1 MASIFDSVP
10 RTSGP
15 TPATS
20 MNELLARKKAE
31 QAGYRSNSAPAAA
44 PVRDVAK
51 STAPPAA
58 PSRQVNANEADLL
71 GVSGGGNVGTAGQV
85 NAPPPRGTSPD
96 GLTYSD
102 TGERTPL
109 YYARQN
115 AGQPGY
121 ENYIDH
127 TFLPTREQLAS
138 GEYKMDKATGTYY
151 TTASNGIDRLHVSN
165 DPTATS
171 GAPAFTVGADGT
183 TLSPGD
189 GTVPGR
195 QGTQA
200 EADRGNAYYQA
211 SGNSTP
217 PGGHGAPG
225 SAPADR
231 AMANQADAAL
241 LFGGAAAARQ
251 TQANDLRAQGAA
263 AQGRDAPQTSRV
275 YYGGPQTVGSTAAKA
290 VDYGPSQTVAAPTL
304 ASARDAA
311 MGNFGGQQ
319 SVQAQQVGPAAMAS
333 AQQAANQAGFL
344 AGTAAGARGVADL
357 DFSQADQSRGDV
369 QQSLS
374 DIRGFLSA
382 GPGPSMAQQQLR
394 MAQEQ
399 NLGDALSLARSGRG
413 NAAGNMKM
421 ALSENAATNAQ
432 TNMQAALLRANE
444 ADAWQQRQLQGLGLQ
459 SSTATNLRGQDI
471 GAATAAGQHAL
482 SREQLA
488 ANVDVSRAGLEQQ
501 LAMQN
506 AELGTRA
513 NLQNAA
519 ETNTGARLNAQ
530 LGTDAAIQ
538 EAALANARN
547 IAQGQAGTQ
556 VSVQNAA
563 EANQTNR
570 LQGQLQSD
578 AAIQQAQL
586 ANQLAIAQG
595 DSTTNLRGINQNNAN
610 AALRTQAELAN
621 ELAIAQGNSS
631 TNIRQSNLEA
641 QIRQREANDRL
652 LAELSGQAVDLGS
665 QELNALNYGAGNAF
679 NYDQLASEIDW
690 RNLDRAAG
698 VKSEANARKDKKD
711 AAAMAAF
718 STLLAEVIPG

>member
-20 MNELLARKKAE
+20 MDELIARKKVE
-31 QAGYRSNSAPAAA
+31 QAGYRAPSAT
-44 PVRDVAK
+44 VEK
-51 STAPPAA
+51 SAAPPAA

-71 GVSGGGNVGTAGQV
+71 GVSGGGNVGGAGNV
-85 NAPPPRGTSPD
+85 KAPPPRGTSPD

-102 TGERTPL
+102 TGEYTPL

-127 TFLPTREQLAS
+127 TFLPTRDQLAS
-138 GEYKMDKATGTYY
+138 GEYKKDAATGTYY
-151 TTASNGIDRLHVSN
+151 TTAANGIDRLYVTN

-200 EADRGNAYYQA
+200 EADRANAYYQA

-217 PGGHGAPG
+217 PGGFG
-225 SAPADR
+225 APADA
-231 AMANQADAAL
+231 AMAHQTDAAL

-251 TQANDLRAQGAA
+251 AQASDLRAQGAA
-263 AQGRDAPQTSRV
+263 AQGRSAPQTSRV
-275 YYGGPQTVGSTAAKA
+275 DYGRAQDVGYSKAQA
-290 VDYGPSQTVAAPTL
+290 VDYGNAQTIAAPTL
-304 ASARDAA
+304 ASAREAA
-311 MGNFGGQQ
+311 MGNFGAQQ

-333 AQQAANQAGFL
+333 AQQAQNQAGFL
-344 AGTAAGARGVADL
+344 SGTAAGARNVADL
-357 DFSQADQSRGDV
+357 DYAQADQSRGDV

-374 DIRGFLSA
+374 DIRGFLAA

-501 LAMQN
+501 LALQN

-519 ETNTGARLNAQ
+519 ETNTGNRLNAQ
-530 LGTDAAIQ
+530 LGTEAAIQ
-538 EAALANARN
+538 EAALANSRN

-556 VSVQNAA
+556 VSMQNAA
-563 EANQTNR
+563 EQNQTSR

-586 ANQLAIAQG
+586 ANQLNIAQG
-595 DSTTNLRGINQNNAN
+595 DSTTNLRGINANNSS
-610 AALRTQAELAN
+610 AADRTQAELAN
-621 ELAIAQGNSS
+621 QLAIAQGNST
-631 TNIRQSNLEA
+631 TNLRQSNLEA
-641 QIRQREANDRL
+641 KIRQQEANDRL

-665 QELNALNYGAGNAF
+665 QEINALNYGAGNAF
-679 NYDQLASEIDW
+679 NYDNLAAEIDW

-698 VKSEANARKDKKD
+698 IKSEAQARKDKKD
-711 AAAMAAF
+711 AAAMSAF
-718 STLLAEVIPG
+718 SALLAEVIPG

>member
-1 MASIFDSVP
+1 MASIFDTYRP
-10 RTSGP
+10 TTAP
-15 TPATS
+15 TPAAS
-20 MNELLARKKAE
+20 MDELLARKRAT
-31 QAGYRSNSAPAAA
+31 QTTRAPAA
-44 PVRDVAK
+44 
-51 STAPPAA
+51 PAA
-58 PSRQVNANEADLL
+58 GMPSDADFAANHNATMPVNR
-71 GVSGGGNVGTAGQV
+71 
-85 NAPPPRGTSPD
+85 PPPRATSPD
-96 GLTYSD
+96 GLTYAD
-102 TGERTPL
+102 TGEKTPL
-109 YYARQN
+109 YYHRQN
-115 AGQPGY
+115 NAQGVPGY
-121 ENYIDH
+121 ENIHDP
-127 TFLPTREQLAS
+127 TFVPTREQLAS

-165 DPTATS
+165 NPADTGNS
-171 GAPAFTVGADGT
+171 PAFTVGRADGGLS
-183 TLSPGD
+183 LSPGD

-217 PGGHGAPG
+217 PGGYG
-225 SAPADR
+225 APAD
-231 AMANQADAAL
+231 AATAHAADASL

-251 TQANDLRAQGAA
+251 AQANDLRAQGAA
-263 AQGRDAPQTSRV
+263 AQGRTAPSTSPVNYGRSQDVGYSKARAVEYGDAQTI
-275 YYGGPQTVGSTAAKA
+275 
-290 VDYGPSQTVAAPTL
+290 AAPTL
-304 ASARDAA
+304 ASAREAA
-311 MGNFGGQQ
+311 MGNFGAQQ
-319 SVQAQQVGPAAMAS
+319 NVTAQQVGPAAQAQ
-333 AQQAANQAGFL
+333 AQQAQNQAGFL
-344 AGTAAGARGVADL
+344 SGTAAGARSVADL
-357 DFSQADQSRGDV
+357 DFAQADQSRGDV
-369 QQSLS
+369 TQSLS

-444 ADAWQQRQLQGLGLQ
+444 ADTWQQRQLQGLGLQ

-538 EAALANARN
+538 QAALANSRN

-556 VSVQNAA
+556 VSMQNAA
-563 EANQTNR
+563 EANQTSR

-586 ANQLAIAQG
+586 ANQLAIAEG
-595 DSTTNLRGINQNNAN
+595 DSLTNLRGVNAN
-610 AALRTQAELAN
+610 NSSAADRTRAELAN
-621 ELAIAQGNSS
+621 QLAIAQGNST

-641 QIRQREANDRL
+641 DIRQREANDRL

-665 QELNALNYGAGNAF
+665 QEINALNAGAGNAF
-679 NYDQLASEIDW
+679 DYDSLAAEIDW

-698 VKSEANARKDKKD
+698 IKTAEKDRKARKD
-711 AAAMAAF
+711 AALISGGAALIE
-718 STLLAEVIPG
+718 SLIPNWSLGGDDDED